1 MFVLNNPTADVLI
14 DGSTKGI
21 PAISP
26 PLRVS
31 DVGNQGWNVLAGDCP
46 LPLAVIRTD
55 IVTANSAWMMAFAR
69 RHGLLLAPH
78 GKTTMAPALFTTQ
91 LADGA
96 WAITVATTQQMQVC
110 LHAGIRRIILANQP
124 IGQAVDACFRALANH
139 ADLELYVLADSLAG
153 VALLAARA
161 ATVADG
167 PPLRVL
173 VEVGAEGARTGC
185 RDVTSALA
193 VANALVEAPGLV
205 LAGVEAFEGV
215 LPNTTAV
222 NAFMKRITQT
232 TTAIDSLGLFKHDIV
247 LSAGGSSFFDLVA
260 QGFEA
265 VALSRPVLR
274 VLRSGC
280 YLTHDQFG
288 YSQDLVRVLRERNV
302 DLPEGTLRPA
312 LEVWS
317 YVQSRPDPDKVLLTM
332 GKRDVGYDSGWPQPV
347 AWFRPG
353 EMHRPAAITDGCTIT
368 ALNDQHAHMA
378 VPPGSP
384 LAVGDMIAVGIAHPC
399 TTFER
404 WQVLM
409 LVDEEL
415 NIVGAVR
422 TFF

>member
-78 GKTTMAPALFTTQ
+78 GKTTMAPALFTAQ

-161 ATVADG
+161 TTVADG
-167 PPLRVL
+167 PLR
-173 VEVGAEGARTGC
+173 GRAR
-185 RDVTSALA
+185 
-193 VANALVEAPGLV
+193 
-205 LAGVEAFEGV
+205 
-215 LPNTTAV
+215 
-222 NAFMKRITQT
+222 
-232 TTAIDSLGLFKHDIV
+232 
-247 LSAGGSSFFDLVA
+247 SSK
-260 QGFEA
+260 
-265 VALSRPVLR
+265 P
-274 VLRSGC
+274 
-280 YLTHDQFG
+280 
-288 YSQDLVRVLRERNV
+288 
-302 DLPEGTLRPA
+302 
-312 LEVWS
+312 
-317 YVQSRPDPDKVLLTM
+317 
-332 GKRDVGYDSGWPQPV
+332 
-347 AWFRPG
+347 
-353 EMHRPAAITDGCTIT
+353 
-368 ALNDQHAHMA
+368 
-378 VPPGSP
+378 
-384 LAVGDMIAVGIAHPC
+384 
-399 TTFER
+399 
-404 WQVLM
+404 
-409 LVDEEL
+409 
-415 NIVGAVR
+415 
-422 TFF
+422 